1 MGSNVLSGYG
11 EAVVVATGARTVFG
25 QIADRIVG
33 VDEPTAF
40 DASVK
45 KFTWLMIA
53 FMAVMAPA
61 TFFINGALKGDW
73 LSAFLFAISVAVG
86 LTPEMLPM
94 IVTVNLAKGAM
105 ALSREKVIVKRLNA
119 IQNFGAMDVLCTD
132 KTGTLTQDR
141 IILKR
146 HLDIFGED
154 FERVLE
160 FAYLNSHFQSG
171 LRNLLDVA
179 VLQHAELQE
188 RLAPQHVFTKIDEI
202 PFDFERRRL
211 SVVVEQRGRRA
222 PADLQGRRR
231 RNLHGLDLV
240 RIRKRQRRAR
250 SFSSRIGARGNR
262 AAQRRRLP
270 RHRRRL

>member
-1 MGSNVLSGYG
+1 MARRSWSRR
-11 EAVVVATGARTVFG
+11 ARRTVFG

-211 SVVVEQRGRRA
+211 SVVVEQEDGARLLICKGA
-222 PADLQGRRR
+222 
-231 RNLHGLDLV
+231 V
-240 RIRKRQRRAR
+240 EEIFTVSTWYEIRKRQRRAR